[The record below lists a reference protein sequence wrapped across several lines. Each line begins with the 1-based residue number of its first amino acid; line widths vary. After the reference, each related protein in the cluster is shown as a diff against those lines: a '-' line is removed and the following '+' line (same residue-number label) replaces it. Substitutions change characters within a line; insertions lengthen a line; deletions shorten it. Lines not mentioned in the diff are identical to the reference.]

1 MHKTIK
7 TIQIDGNPLKT
18 IRRLV
23 IDKGAESII
32 KYLRDK
38 FVEGKDDIVED
49 WALEMEKDDTS
60 YLAGDYMYN
69 RGSYSGDQ
77 GGRHRNPQPVGRE
90 LKLNEFQAMKQLQM
104 QQYEEN
110 KFREPDVNI
119 A

>member
-1 MHKTIK
+1 
-7 TIQIDGNPLKT
+7 
-18 IRRLV
+18 
-23 IDKGAESII
+23 
-32 KYLRDK
+32 
-38 FVEGKDDIVED
+38 
-49 WALEMEKDDTS
+49 MEKDDTS